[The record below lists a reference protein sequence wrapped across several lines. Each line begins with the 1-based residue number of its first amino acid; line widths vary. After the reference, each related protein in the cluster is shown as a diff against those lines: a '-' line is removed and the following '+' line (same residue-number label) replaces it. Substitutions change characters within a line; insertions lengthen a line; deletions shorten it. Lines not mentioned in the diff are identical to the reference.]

1 MIRYILGDSP
11 TAKASQAR
19 GLTDPRPSA
28 RCAKG
33 HGHKGLGQIGDG
45 AVTVTQ
51 PRIAHCFTACAL
63 AAGDTALAQ
72 PIVCI

>member
-19 GLTDPRPSA
+19 GLTDPSPSA
-28 RCAKG
+28 RWAKG
-33 HGHKGLGQIGDG
+33 HGHKGVGQIGDG
-45 AVTVTQ
+45 AVTVRQ
-51 PRIAHCFTACAL
+51 PRIAHCFATCAL

-72 PIVCI
+72 PFACI